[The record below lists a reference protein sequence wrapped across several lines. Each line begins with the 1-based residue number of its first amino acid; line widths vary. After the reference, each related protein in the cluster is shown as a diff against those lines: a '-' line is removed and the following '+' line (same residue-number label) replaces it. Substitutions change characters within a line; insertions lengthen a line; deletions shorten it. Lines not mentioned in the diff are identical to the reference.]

1 MAIGGDLEQLLALQN
16 TFTRNSRLI
25 EELRSSVTS
34 ELGGVRWEGPA
45 ADRFRDLWSSDFSS
59 ALRRIQEALSDAA
72 VEVGQRRQALQA
84 AGS

>member
-25 EELRSSVTS
+25 EELRTSVSS

-45 ADRFRDLWSSDFSS
+45 ADRFRELWSGDFSA
-59 ALRRIQEALSDAA
+59 ALRRIQEALDDAS
-72 VEVGQRRQALQA
+72 VEIGHRREALQA